1 MLDNTGTY
9 QSNVF
14 ENADCIQKD
23 RSKIDI
29 YVEADGISY
38 RGRYLDFV
46 VLEKNKASATAY
58 LKIAMANID
67 NSTTYIS
74 AYDSCGRICSPFCMV
89 YNSNPPEYRPCSGVI
104 TNRRGPPN
112 YCIKENAND
121 YEHSCPVERAAILEK
136 LYVETFKSDVITFI
150 GVGVLILTISLVEIK
165 GKMPKLPI
173 DYLIFSIVLI
183 YNK

>member
-1 MLDNTGTY
+1 
-9 QSNVF
+9 
-14 ENADCIQKD
+14 
-23 RSKIDI
+23 
-29 YVEADGISY
+29 
-38 RGRYLDFV
+38 V

-121 YEHSCPVERAAILEK
+121 YEHSLSFIKFYCDKSGTLRNIQDPNLNVELNHQK
-136 LYVETFKSDVITFI
+136 YHL
-150 GVGVLILTISLVEIK
+150 L
-165 GKMPKLPI
+165 
-173 DYLIFSIVLI
+173 
-183 YNK
+183 